1 MDKKENSFT
10 VVSIGDL
17 VVDIV
22 VSIPRLPVEA
32 GEHQLTRQ
40 IRLEPGGAGNFLI
53 AGSRLGMEMVA
64 LGAIGDDPLGCS
76 VVDILVQE
84 GINTDGIL
92 QQVNTN
98 STTVIVLV
106 DAAGNHVFLGGYGE
120 GPIIE
125 LPGSWISA
133 MDTAQAVFALGY
145 TLHEQRIANA
155 ALQSMKS
162 AHEKGV
168 PVFFDPGPEMVN
180 ATPGQIARVLET
192 SRVILLTEEE
202 IPLMTAGGGGLKAAR
217 ELLSLGPRLICVK
230 RGAEGCVLLSDGD
243 IFEHPGYRVP
253 VQDTTAAGDSFAA
266 AFIYAYLHGWSLEV
280 IAAFANAMGAAK
292 VGKIGSGTQVP
303 TANDVREVLKTFQ
316 VEILF

>member
-1 MDKKENSFT
+1 
-10 VVSIGDL
+10 

-22 VSIPRLPVEA
+22 VSIPSLPVEA
-32 GEHQLTRQ
+32 EGHQLARQ

-53 AGSRLGMEMVA
+53 AGTRLGMEMVA
-64 LGAIGDDPLGCS
+64 LGAIGDDPLGRS

-84 GINTDGIL
+84 GVNTHGIL

-106 DAAGNHVFLGGYGE
+106 DTAGKHVFLGGYGE
-120 GPIIE
+120 GPIVE
-125 LPGSWISA
+125 MPKAWVSA
-133 MDTAQAVFALGY
+133 VNMAQAVFSLGY
-145 TLHEQRIANA
+145 TLQEKRIANA
-155 ALQSMKS
+155 ALQSMKI
-162 AHEKGV
+162 AHGKGI

-180 ATPGQIARVLET
+180 ATPDQIARVLET
-192 SRVILLTEEE
+192 SLVILLTEEE
-202 IPLMTAGGGGLKAAR
+202 IPLMTAGVGGLDAAR
-217 ELLSLGPRLICVK
+217 QLLSKGPRLICVK

-243 IFEHPGYRVP
+243 TFEHFGYQVP

-266 AFIYAYLHGWSLEV
+266 AFIYAYLYGWSMSE

-292 VGKIGSGTQVP
+292 VKKIGSGTQVP
-303 TANDVREVLKTFQ
+303 TADDVREVLKTFQ